1 MRPDII
7 CLELEA
13 LRREVALSD
22 KPSIVYYSKVGDKKS
37 KYKSQDSRLIFD
49 ANMMISDF
57 GN

>member
-1 MRPDII
+1 MTFLEVEPLMRD
-7 CLELEA
+7 E
-13 LRREVALSD
+13 ALSD